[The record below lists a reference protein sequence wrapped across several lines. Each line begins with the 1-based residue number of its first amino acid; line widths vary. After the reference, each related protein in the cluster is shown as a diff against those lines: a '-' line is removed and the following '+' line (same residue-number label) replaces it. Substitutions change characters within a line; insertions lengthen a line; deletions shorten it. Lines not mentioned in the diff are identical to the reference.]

1 MKIWL
6 AVVPSS
12 IYDSMILKHF
22 VSLTRQFI
30 QIICPE
36 DKFGSSNTL
45 KIL

>member
-6 AVVPSS
+6 GVVPSS
-12 IYDSMILKHF
+12 IYDSVILKHF

-36 DKFGSSNTL
+36 DKCESSNTL
-45 KIL
+45 TVL